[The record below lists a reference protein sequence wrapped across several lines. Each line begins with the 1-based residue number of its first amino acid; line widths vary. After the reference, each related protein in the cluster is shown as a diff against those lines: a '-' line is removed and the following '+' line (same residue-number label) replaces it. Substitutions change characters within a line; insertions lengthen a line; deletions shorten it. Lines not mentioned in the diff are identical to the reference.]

1 MSTMRGNGGHQCPRI
16 KLTELR
22 SRIAERMDEAGYYRL
37 YNIMSREGL
46 IPMKSNGEHMDI
58 GGFRRVY
65 YQVRADRDKG
75 FSDFAVRFLY
85 RAAAAASNERVSTV
99 REVGRMLD
107 ISAPTVQDILINHG
121 DI

>member
-1 MSTMRGNGGHQCPRI
+1 MARGNGGHQCPRI

-46 IPMKSNGEHMDI
+46 IPLKRNGEHLDI

-85 RAAAAASNERVSTV
+85 RAAAAAATERVSTV